1 MSVAEMKVKAFE
13 KLALLN
19 NEAALKEILEHL
31 DKLKQDEENKFDTDT
46 FFKKASEQYG
56 EVLKKLAE

>member
-13 KLALLN
+13 KLAALN
-19 NEAALKEILEHL
+19 DEAALKEILEHL
-31 DKLKQDEENKFDTDT
+31 DKLKPEEEQKFDTDA